1 MSNVTPVRPS
11 APTPQQDLTPDSLI
25 DRAFESEMDR
35 INEYQTKYPFLDMGD
50 MVKTALTARETRKQ
64 DVYLKKL
71 ASYRSEAN
79 SMGTCVEFLSDEEG
93 GGERSSQRNSRGS
106 AKRKKGSPA
115 QRSAKSLPSG
125 QLTDQFLTTMKQA
138 VRAATTRCIIIC
150 LRRALNS
157 LA

>member
-35 INEYQTKYPFLDMGD
+35 INEYQTKYPFLDTGD

-71 ASYRSEAN
+71 ARSEAN